1 MLRLGWFSTG
11 RDKAARNLLS
21 TVMQKKEEGFFDIDI
36 PFVFSNWEQGEEPED
51 QDHSERERFFD
62 LVRSYDI
69 PLVACSWKRFEP
81 RMRKERR
88 AEWRL
93 AYGRAMRS
101 ALSEY
106 PFDVGVLAGYMLWM
120 DDETCSTYD
129 LINLHPALPSGPK
142 GTWQEVIWQL
152 IEKKADK
159 QGAMFHL
166 CTKEWD
172 RGPALTYCSFDIRG
186 AVYDSLWWDLDSRSG
201 RMSMDA
207 IKREIGESEPLFRQ
221 IRQDG
226 EVREIPLLAYTIK
239 LLADRTVK
247 IENKEL
253 FQEGHR
259 LDHAYDLTK
268 EVDQVVKCGE
278 LRGNYD
284 GF

>member
-21 TVMQKKEEGFFDIDI
+21 TVMQKKEEGFFDVDI

-62 LVRSYDI
+62 LVNYMIYHRS
-69 PLVACSWKRFEP
+69 PAPAKRFEP

-88 AEWRL
+88 ADWRL
-93 AYGRAMRS
+93 AYGQAMRS
-101 ALSEY
+101 ALSGY

-186 AVYDSLWWDLDSRSG
+186 AVYDRLWSRSRFKSRKNEHG
-201 RMSMDA
+201 HHKEKM
-207 IKREIGESEPLFRQ
+207 GESEPLFHR

-226 EVREIPLLAYTIK
+226 EVP
-239 LLADRTVK
+239 
-247 IENKEL
+247 
-253 FQEGHR
+253 
-259 LDHAYDLTK
+259 
-268 EVDQVVKCGE
+268 
-278 LRGNYD
+278 
-284 GF
+284 